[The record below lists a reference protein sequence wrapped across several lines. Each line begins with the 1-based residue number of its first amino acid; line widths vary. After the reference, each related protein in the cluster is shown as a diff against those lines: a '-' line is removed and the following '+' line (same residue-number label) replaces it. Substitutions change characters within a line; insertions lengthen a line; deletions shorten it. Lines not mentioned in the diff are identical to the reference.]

1 MKFSK
6 TTSAAVILSHA
17 LTATAFTPTPSY
29 TQRTRTSTTTSHN
42 IVSDPYLISSAVDA
56 DIIGQLALILPV
68 GLGIAMGNS
77 NSPNFKDEYK
87 ADNAENVD
95 LAVLGGSA
103 VAVLDK
109 VRVFSE
115 NMLFCAQEFLV
126 RICCFVHIDMILIYF
141 WL

>member
-6 TTSAAVILSHA
+6 TTSAAVILANA
-17 LTATAFTPTPSY
+17 LTASGFTPTPSY
-29 TQRTRTSTTTSHN
+29 TQQRTRTSTTTSHN

-77 NSPNFKDEYK
+77 NSKGQYK
-87 ADNAENVD
+87 ADNTENVD

-109 VRVFSE
+109 VRV
-115 NMLFCAQEFLV
+115 
-126 RICCFVHIDMILIYF
+126 
-141 WL
+141 

>member
-6 TTSAAVILSHA
+6 TTSAAVILLSSA
-17 LTATAFTPTPSY
+17 LTTSAFTPTPSY
-29 TQRTRTSTTTSHN
+29 TQQRTRTSTTTTSHN

-77 NSPNFKDEYK
+77 NSKGQYK
-87 ADNAENVD
+87 SDNTDENVD

-109 VRVFSE
+109 VRVFS
-115 NMLFCAQEFLV
+115 
-126 RICCFVHIDMILIYF
+126 
-141 WL
+141 

>member
-6 TTSAAVILSHA
+6 TTSAAVILLSNA
-17 LTATAFTPTPSY
+17 LTASAFTPAPSY
-29 TQRTRTSTTTSHN
+29 TQQRTRTSTTTTSHN

-77 NSPNFKDEYK
+77 NSKGRYK
-87 ADNAENVD
+87 SDNTENVD

-109 VRVFSE
+109 VRVLVRIYV
-115 NMLFCAQEFLV
+115 LFCAHDIMITNLILLV
-126 RICCFVHIDMILIYF
+126 IK
-141 WL
+141 

>member
-6 TTSAAVILSHA
+6 TTSAAVILSSA
-17 LTATAFTPTPSY
+17 LTISAFTPTPSY
-29 TQRTRTSTTTSHN
+29 TQHQQSRASSTTSHN

-77 NSPNFKDEYK
+77 NSKGQYK
-87 ADNAENVD
+87 SDNTENVD

-109 VRVFSE
+109 VRV
-115 NMLFCAQEFLV
+115 
-126 RICCFVHIDMILIYF
+126 
-141 WL
+141 

>member
-6 TTSAAVILSHA
+6 TTSAAVILLSNA
-17 LTATAFTPTPSY
+17 LSISAFTPTPSY
-29 TQRTRTSTTTSHN
+29 TQQRTHTSTTTTTSHN

-77 NSPNFKDEYK
+77 NSKGQYK
-87 ADNAENVD
+87 SDNTDENVD

-109 VRVFSE
+109 VRVL
-115 NMLFCAQEFLV
+115 M
-126 RICCFVHIDMILIYF
+126 RIYVVLLCT
-141 WL
+141 